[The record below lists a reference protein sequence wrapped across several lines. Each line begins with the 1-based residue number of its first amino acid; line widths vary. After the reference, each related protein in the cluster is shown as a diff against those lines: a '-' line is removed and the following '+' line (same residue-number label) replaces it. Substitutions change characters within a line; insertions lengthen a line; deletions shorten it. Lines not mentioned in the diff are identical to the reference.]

1 MKKLILA
8 VLVMATFGVNAGALE
23 KFNKGW
29 ENIIKVK
36 EYKIKPVKVGL
47 ILQQNYSLKTCRVIV
62 VPVNRKPYY
71 IQGIQS
77 CKDLTTIFQKMKNEK
92 SNGIKE
98 VAK

>member
-36 EYKIKPVKVGL
+36 EYKIKPVKVG
-47 ILQQNYSLKTCRVIV
+47 IYSLKCGFTVDHSFIYANIFHKFETIV
-62 VPVNRKPYY
+62 YRCTNLDR
-71 IQGIQS
+71 
-77 CKDLTTIFQKMKNEK
+77 F
-92 SNGIKE
+92 
-98 VAK
+98 A